1 RMIDEARIARDLGCE
16 KINVVP
22 IVVDLDKMSNVF
34 DGHLGSYSTVFAE
47 TDKYGDL
54 DASYEEGFLRKVKTL
69 LDGILAGKPVAQIVP
84 ITIEGGGIGFNQ
96 NFVGRERELEEMAE
110 AFKTTN
116 TVILS
121 GVGGIG
127 KTELAKKYV
136 EKQNK
141 DFAINEYYL
150 VVASD
155 NIIDTICKISFKK
168 NGIPFDEKDV
178 EKRYRKTIS
187 MLQELDEKFIF
198 IIDNFDENIADADF
212 SDINEKMKCK
222 FIITSRERNENVKVV
237 DVGAMTDD
245 DLLAIAYKNNP
256 DLKRENKENLIEL
269 FASVDRHTMAIDIMT
284 KIMNDG
290 DISIAEMNGK
300 MFDCTQR
307 CNARGSRLS
316 LMEHLSAL
324 FDFANLNDVHKK
336 ILSAM
341 SLVCKVGINRKDFKN
356 ILCLD
361 DTNEIMDLVNRF
373 GLLKI
378 DRMETGE
385 HILSLHGLISD
396 LVFIKLAP
404 KYAENEGILD
414 WIYAKV
420 QEKTYSS
427 AAMQERIMFASHI
440 CDKRAKIFGDEEK
453 GELA

>member
-1 RMIDEARIARDLGCE
+1 MSIITKNSTDEKRMIDEARIARDLGCE

-54 DASYEEGFLRKVKTL
+54 DASYEESFLRKVKTL

-198 IIDNFDENIADADF
+198 IIDSFDENIADADF

-256 DLKRENKENLIEL
+256 DLKRENKETLIEL

-378 DRMETGE
+378 DSM
-385 HILSLHGLISD
+385 
-396 LVFIKLAP
+396 
-404 KYAENEGILD
+404 
-414 WIYAKV
+414 
-420 QEKTYSS
+420 
-427 AAMQERIMFASHI
+427 
-440 CDKRAKIFGDEEK
+440 
-453 GELA
+453 